1 MRLTLRFD
9 MRQPDQEADRAE
21 LYQAMLDICEW
32 ADGLGFDE
40 VFIGEHHAADDG
52 YIPQPVV
59 LASGVGARTR
69 RMKIHLSALLVTMYH
84 PLHLAEQLAIA
95 DLVSNG
101 RLRITAGMGYRPHEF
116 EMFGVDPKKKVRIFL
131 DTLEVLKQAWT
142 GEPFE
147 FAGRTVRVTP
157 KPAQPG
163 GPQIIMGGSAEAAAR
178 RAAKLGYD
186 FLPGHP
192 DLYEIYKAELKR
204 LGKPEPPPLPTQK
217 PYFLHVTD
225 DPERD
230 WPIVG
235 PHVLYTV
242 NSYAQWATERQSGT
256 TQYAQQQD
264 IGELRKQ
271 DLYQVLTPDD
281 CVEYAKS
288 IGNDAE
294 LHFQPLY
301 GGLDPEIGWK
311 SLKLF
316 EEAVL
321 PRLREEGLR
330 PR

>member
-1 MRLTLRFD
+1 
-9 MRQPDQEADRAE
+9 MRQPDLEADRAE
-21 LYQAMLDICEW
+21 LYKTMLDICEW

-40 VFIGEHHAADDG
+40 VYIGEHHSAEDG

-59 LASGVGARTR
+59 LASAVGARTR
-69 RMKIHLSALLVTMYH
+69 KMKIHLSALLVTMYH

-101 RLRITAGMGYRPHEF
+101 RIRITAGMGYRPHEF
-116 EMFGVDPKKKVRIFL
+116 EMFGVDAKKKVRIFL
-131 DTLEVLKQAWT
+131 DALEVLKQAWA

-192 DLYEIYKAELKR
+192 DLYEVYKAELAR

-242 NSYAQWATERQSGT
+242 NSYARWATERQGGT

-271 DLYQVLTPDD
+271 DLYQVLTPED

-288 IGNDAE
+288 IGHNAE

-301 GGLDPEIGWK
+301 GGLAPEIGWK

-330 PR
+330 P